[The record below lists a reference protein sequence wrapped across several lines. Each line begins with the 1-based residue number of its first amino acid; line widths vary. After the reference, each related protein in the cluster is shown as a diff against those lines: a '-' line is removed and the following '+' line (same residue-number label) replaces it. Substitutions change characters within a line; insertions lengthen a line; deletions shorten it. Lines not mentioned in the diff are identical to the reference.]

1 MEPGKKYLFRTF
13 NMINKSGSIATPLY
27 EGGPLY
33 IELDDSGEID
43 WDKPEFKIIKD
54 EIDFINQSIISYRLL
69 GTEDMTGM
77 PKVQDGSKDYYLIDG
92 RWIDSRDNENKNHVA
107 VIHQVLAEMYE
118 LKIGDKLEIKMRDSE
133 YGTSLHSKKDK
144 KEWRTYYTSEPI
156 SFEIVGLYES
166 NVFTG
171 AHETIYIPESTIPKE
186 LGRYN
191 KGLDEPIPYIYSSLY
206 SFVLKNPEDESAFI
220 EKYRE
225 PIKELGFELKF
236 VVNNID
242 SYLEASAP
250 IKRSTLISFM
260 VFSILLILVQGFVIY
275 IYTDGH
281 KLNYAIERAL
291 GIPAKVSGRHLIEPL
306 IISGIIASVIGGYI
320 GYKNAI
326 EKSNELLASI
336 PSSIDRLVNLGLDI
350 KYFILFIV
358 LSMIP
363 FIIMLLL
370 RMNQLKNSSVIDLI
384 NNNKRKRV
392 AQEETEDFK
401 IAKATNISGELDYE
415 ERETTETLRYAEE
428 KDKKEITKKT
438 IKNS

>member
-1 MEPGKKYLFRTF
+1 MAK
-13 NMINKSGSIATPLY
+13 PLY

-33 IELDDSGEID
+33 IELDDSEEID

-54 EIDFINQSIISYRLL
+54 EIDFINQNIISYSLV
-69 GTEDMTGM
+69 GTDDMTGI
-77 PKVQDGSKDYYLIDG
+77 PAVQDGSKDYYLIDG

-144 KEWRTYYTSEPI
+144 EEWRTYYTSEPI

-171 AHETIYIPESTIPKE
+171 IHDTIYIPESTIPKE

-191 KGLDEPIPYIYSSLY
+191 KGLDEPIPFIYSHLY
-206 SFVLKNPEDESAFI
+206 NFVLKNPEDESAFI

-250 IKRSTLISFM
+250 IKRSTLVSFL
-260 VFSILLILVQGFVIY
+260 VFSLLLIIVQGFVIY
-275 IYTDGH
+275 IYVDGH
-281 KLNYAIERAL
+281 KFNYAIERAL
-291 GIPAKVSGRHLIEPL
+291 GIPAKVSGKHLIQPL
-306 IISGIIASVIGGYI
+306 IIYGSIASVIGGYI
-320 GYKNAI
+320 GYKNATK
-326 EKSNELLASI
+326 KSVELLGELAGESQRI
-336 PSSIDRLVNLGLDI
+336 INSGLDI
-350 KYFILFIV
+350 KYLILFII

-363 FIIMLLL
+363 FIIMLLI
-370 RMNQLKNSSVIDLI
+370 RTKQLKNASVIDLI
-384 NNNKRKRV
+384 NDNKK
-392 AQEETEDFK
+392 
-401 IAKATNISGELDYE
+401 
-415 ERETTETLRYAEE
+415 
-428 KDKKEITKKT
+428 KKT
-438 IKNS
+438 KTTYSLISSIGKVINKKNH